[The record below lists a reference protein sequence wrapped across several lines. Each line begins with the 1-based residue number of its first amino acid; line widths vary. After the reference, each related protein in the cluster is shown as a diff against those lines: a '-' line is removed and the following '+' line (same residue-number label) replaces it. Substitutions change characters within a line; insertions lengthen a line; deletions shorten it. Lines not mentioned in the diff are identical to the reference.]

1 MPRTAAPNLHRREKG
16 EHELTKRKA
25 STFEPTWESLRGY
38 SVPGWYSDA
47 KFGIFVHWG
56 LYAVPAYNNEWY
68 SRNMYLQGSDEFQH
82 HVETYGPHTQFGY
95 KDFIPMFKGER
106 FDPDAWIALFKKAGA
121 RYVVPVAEHHDGF
134 ALYDCPFSR
143 WNAVQMGPKRD
154 VIGELAQAARRQ
166 ELIFGLSYHRLEN
179 WWFFDQGKKFDSDV
193 QDPAYADFYGPA
205 MPGPTPGTDEWKLR
219 DWSPPPDAKFLD
231 GWLGRALDL
240 VDKYQPQLFYFD
252 WWIQQY
258 VLEPYLQEFA
268 AYYYNRGR
276 EWDHGATIIYKYE
289 AFPEGTAVYE
299 VERGQL
305 AGINP
310 RVWQTG
316 TSISKS
322 SWGYVENQQYKTASD
337 IIGDLVDVVS
347 KNGVMLLNVGPR
359 ADGTIPEQEQEVLL
373 EIGRWLE
380 ANGEAIYGSRPWHV
394 FGEGPTE
401 VGEGA
406 FTDTEREAYTS
417 EDIRFTTQGDVLYAI
432 CLGWPDDGEVTIR
445 SLGAGGPAGEPPIRQ
460 VSLLGSPQALSWSL
474 TVDGLRIETPAER
487 PCQHAYVFK
496 IVP

>member
-1 MPRTAAPNLHRREKG
+1 VARTAAPNLHTREKE
-16 EHELTKRKA
+16 EHELTKRKV

-38 SVPGWYSDA
+38 SVPGWYLDA

-68 SRNMYLQGSDEFQH
+68 ARNMYLQGSDEFQH

-106 FDPDAWIALFKKAGA
+106 FDPDAWMALFKKAGA

-134 ALYDCPFSR
+134 ALYDCSFSR

-166 ELIFGLSYHRLEN
+166 GLVFGLSYHRLEN

-193 QDPAYADFYGPA
+193 QDPAYAGFYGPA

-219 DWSPPPDAKFLD
+219 DWSPPPDARFLD
-231 GWLGRALDL
+231 DWLGRALEL

-258 VLEPYLQEFA
+258 VLEPYLKEFA

-276 EWDHGATIIYKYE
+276 ELDHGATIIYKYE

-316 TSISKS
+316 TSISRS

-337 IIGDLVDVVS
+337 IIADLVDVVS

-380 ANGEAIYGSRPWHV
+380 VNGEAIYGSRPWHV
-394 FGEGPTE
+394 FGEGPTQ
-401 VGEGA
+401 VGAGA
-406 FTDTEREAYTS
+406 FTDTERGAYTS
-417 EDIRFTTQGDVLYAI
+417 QDIRFTTQEDVLYAI
-432 CLGWPDDGEVTIR
+432 CLGWPGDGEVTIR
-445 SLGAGGPAGEPPIRQ
+445 SLGAGGPVGEPPISQ
-460 VSLLGSPQALSWSL
+460 VSLLGSAQALSWSL
-474 TVDGLRIETPAER
+474 NVDGLRIETPAER
-487 PCQHAYVFK
+487 PCQHACVFK